1 MKRRDFSIH
10 LVGSGLGLATLA
22 GGTGSALAQ
31 GNPVEGKDYVRLS
44 TPARVTAP
52 AGKIEAIEFFWYG
65 CPHCNAFEPMLD
77 GWSRKLPAD
86 VAFHRVPVG
95 FTALHLTHA
104 KLFYAIEATGRL
116 DALHRKV
123 FAAIH
128 VQGQRMKDEAETV
141 AFMNAN
147 GVDGA
152 KFAELFKSFSVQTK
166 AQQAKQLSEDYK
178 IDGVPAL
185 GVQGRYYTG
194 GSLAGSNERALAVVD
209 FLVQR
214 TRSGA

>member
-1 MKRRDFSIH
+1 MKRRAFSAH
-10 LVGSGLGLATLA
+10 LVGSGLGLASLA
-22 GGTGSALAQ
+22 DLARAQ
-31 GNPVEGKDYVRLS
+31 GSPVEGKDYVRLS
-44 TPARVTAP
+44 QPARVSAP
-52 AGKIEAIEFFWYG
+52 AGKVEVIEFFWYG

-185 GVQGRYYTG
+185 GVHGRYYTG

-209 FLVQR
+209 YLIHR

>member
-10 LVGSGLGLATLA
+10 LVGSGLGLATL
-22 GGTGSALAQ
+22 GGGAGSALAQ

-44 TPARVTAP
+44 QAARVSAP
-52 AGKIEAIEFFWYG
+52 AGKVEAIEFFWYG

-77 GWSRKLPAD
+77 SWSRKLPAD
-86 VAFHRVPVG
+86 VAFRRVPVG

-104 KLFYAIEATGRL
+104 KLFYAIDAMGKL

-123 FAAIH
+123 FSAIH
-128 VQGQRMKDEAETV
+128 VQGLHMREESEMV
-141 AFMNAN
+141 SFMNAN
-147 GVDGA
+147 GADGA

-194 GSLAGSNERALAVVD
+194 GSLAGSNERALSVVD
-209 FLVQR
+209 YLIQR